1 MKHFKTIVF
10 LLLSL
15 LLFSCSDDWKNEQT
29 VKQLTKH
36 QWELQMYIDGKANE
50 VVSIGDMVFIFENNG
65 VFKKYIGNNY
75 QTTTWEI
82 TQLNYVRI
90 GASTFKIKSLT
101 NKILS
106 LEYGEDTMYFLPYK
120 TTD

>member
-1 MKHFKTIVF
+1 MKYFKIIVF
-10 LLLSL
+10 SLLSVIL
-15 LLFSCSDDWKNEQT
+15 ISCSYDWKNEQT
-29 VKQLTKH
+29 EKLLTKH
-36 QWELQMYIDGKANE
+36 QWELQMYIDGKENE
-50 VVSIGDMVFIFENNG
+50 VVSIGNMVFVFENDG
-65 VFKKYIGNNY
+65 VFRKYIENDY

>member
-1 MKHFKTIVF
+1 MKYFKIIVF
-10 LLLSL
+10 SLLSVIL
-15 LLFSCSDDWKNEQT
+15 VSCSDDWKNEQT
-29 VKQLTKH
+29 EKQLTKH
-36 QWELQMYIDGKANE
+36 QWELYMYIDGKENE
-50 VVSIGDMVFIFENNG
+50 VVSIGDMVFVFEDDG
-65 VFKKYIGNNY
+65 VFKKYIGDDY

-106 LEYGEDTMYFLPYK
+106 LEYGEDTMYFLPYE